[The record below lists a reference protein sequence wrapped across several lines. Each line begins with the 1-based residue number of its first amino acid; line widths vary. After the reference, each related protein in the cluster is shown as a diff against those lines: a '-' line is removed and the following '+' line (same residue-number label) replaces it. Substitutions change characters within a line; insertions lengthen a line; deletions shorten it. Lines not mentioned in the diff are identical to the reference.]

1 MLSDKVTRPLDA
13 FSHSIHSRVCFKVLA
28 VLFSQLP
35 MLSRCAFTFHTKSEQ
50 KWNVRVP
57 NWTLPAMFVDCLEAV
72 DSLGKVREVNE
83 TKIQDPWTDMR
94 HHGTNSGPACTTM
107 DHETMPLQL
116 VSCAKVRALELL
128 TQKVAHETVMIV
140 LSAFWQGDG
149 SLGDNV
155 RFCDYVRHFGACF
168 SWELWENV
176 TCRHFQ
182 RIDICDHL
190 CTCICKFVS
199 IFRVKYYV
207 YGVVCACACCL
218 QETGLHC
225 LDNTLSLTFLSC
237 LLSCYLQAKA
247 KRWNAE
253 TLSNFQTLSK
263 LKTVNIMSKDIK
275 EHQRTSNT

>member
-1 MLSDKVTRPLDA
+1 MNFHAKRQSGTALDA
-13 FSHSIHSRVCFKVLA
+13 FSIPLVIAEHVSRFWLCFSLSSFPCCLA
-28 VLFSQLP
+28 VLSH
-35 MLSRCAFTFHTKSEQ
+35 FTPIQCRE

-57 NWTLPAMFVDCLEAV
+57 TWTLPAMFVDCLEAV

-83 TKIQDPWTDMR
+83 TKIQDPWTDMG
-94 HHGTNSGPACTTM
+94 HHGTNSGPARTTM

-116 VSCAKVRALELL
+116 ESCAKVRALELL
-128 TQKVAHETVMIV
+128 TQKLAHKTVMIA
-140 LSAFWQGDG
+140 LFAFWQGDG

-176 TCRHFQ
+176 TCRHYQ

-199 IFRVKYYV
+199 IFRVKYCA
-207 YGVVCACACCL
+207 YGVVCACVCCL
-218 QETGLHC
+218 QETGLQC

-253 TLSNFQTLSK
+253 KLSNFQTLSK
-263 LKTVNIMSKDIK
+263 LLT
-275 EHQRTSNT
+275 

>member
-1 MLSDKVTRPLDA
+1 MFQGFGCVFLSA
-13 FSHSIHSRVCFKVLA
+13 SHAVSLCFHISHQFKA
-28 VLFSQLP
+28 S
-35 MLSRCAFTFHTKSEQ
+35 KSEMCEFQ
-50 KWNVRVP
+50 TERFLLCLLTVLRRSILWERLERWTKLRFRTRGLTWDIMEPTVDQHARLWTMRPCHFHLKVVP
-57 NWTLPAMFVDCLEAV
+57 K
-72 DSLGKVREVNE
+72 S
-83 TKIQDPWTDMR
+83 
-94 HHGTNSGPACTTM
+94 
-107 DHETMPLQL
+107 
-116 VSCAKVRALELL
+116 ELL
-128 TQKVAHETVMIV
+128 SCWHRKLAHESVMIA

-155 RFCDYVRHFGACF
+155 RFFDYVRHFGACI

-199 IFRVKYYV
+199 IFRVKYCA
-207 YGVVCACACCL
+207 YGVVCACVCCL

-263 LKTVNIMSKDIK
+263 LWT
-275 EHQRTSNT
+275 